1 MSPPN
6 APRSTLE
13 DRFELDIE
21 RIAKGGD
28 GIGVGPDG
36 RVVFVDGGV
45 PGDRVEVRITVDKK
59 RFRRGE
65 VVRIV
70 DPSPDRVEPPCPHVA
85 DGCGGCDWQHI
96 SIEAQHDLRL
106 RIVTDALERIGK
118 IESPPVVAGATLPA
132 EHYRTMIRAAVDGD
146 RAGYRAPTSH
156 RVVVP
161 ESCRIAH
168 PLAEE
173 ILITGR
179 FPGADEVTIKI
190 GGNTGERLVIVS
202 PSAAGCTVPDG
213 VAMIGRDEL
222 DDGASAAIV
231 DRVDGVELRI
241 SADSFFQSRTDGA
254 EALVAAAATMIEDAA
269 DGPLVDAYCGGGLF
283 AALLGGER
291 MVTGVES
298 SRSSLADARINLGPD
313 AEVHEASVEQWWPS
327 PAAVVIADPARA
339 GLGKAAVEVLVA
351 TGATTLVLV
360 SCDPASLGRDAALL
374 IDSGFS
380 LREVRVFD
388 LFGHTSHV
396 ETVAHFERV
405 GNAAREV

>member
-1 MSPPN
+1 MRQAKP
-6 APRSTLE
+6 E
-13 DRFELDIE
+13 ERFELAIE

-45 PGDRVEVRITVDKK
+45 PGDLVEVRITVDKK

-65 VVRIV
+65 ILDVIA
-70 DPSPDRVEPPCPHVA
+70 PSPHRVEPPCPHVA

-96 SIEAQHDLRL
+96 SVSAQHDLRI

-118 IESPPVVAGATLPA
+118 IVAPPVTAGASLAP
-132 EHYRTMIRAAVDGD
+132 ERYRSTIRAAVDGD
-146 RAGYRAPTSH
+146 RAGYRAAQSH

-161 ESCRIAH
+161 ERCRTAH
-168 PLAEE
+168 PLAEQ
-173 ILITGR
+173 ILIEGR
-179 FPGADEVTIKI
+179 FPGASEVTIKV
-190 GGNTGERLVIVS
+190 GANTGERLVIVS
-202 PSAAGCTVPDG
+202 PSAVGCSVPEG
-213 VAMIGRDEL
+213 VGLIGRDEL
-222 DDGASAAIV
+222 DNGAAAAIT
-231 DRVDGVELRI
+231 DTVDGVELRI

-254 EALVAAAATMIEDAA
+254 EALAAAAAEMIEGAA

-291 MVTGVES
+291 SVTGVES
-298 SRSSLADARINLGPD
+298 SRSSLADARFNLGPD
-313 AEVHEASVEQWWPS
+313 AAVHEALVEQWWPS

-339 GLGKAAVEVLVA
+339 GLGKPAVDVLVA

-374 IDSGFS
+374 IAAGFT

-388 LFGHTSHV
+388 MFGHTSHI
-396 ETVAHFERV
+396 ETVAHFERGKV
-405 GNAAREV
+405 ARP